1 MNRLFELA
9 VILVIGCVAGC
20 ASAQG
25 AARPGVAVLREAFEP
40 ARNFVG
46 DLRPSSDDE
55 LVLSVR
61 ASARDDYAPDY
72 SLAIAYRCTPSDPNG
87 QWRCGYAA
95 RLLRVGPYNEDGRFE
110 RSLELFGQARRAA
123 SDSDMSAR
131 LDRAPLQ
138 WLEADVDACPQGIFA
153 MDSVRV
159 ADWRPDI
166 HYALQP
172 IEEREIILH
181 PAEIRV
187 SMRGTYSTATYEG
200 WVLAAGVPA
209 AVRHLL
215 ETLEPC
221 WSPAE
226 SSKPWRRVA
235 TVTE

>member
-1 MNRLFELA
+1 M
-9 VILVIGCVAGC
+9 
-20 ASAQG
+20 
-25 AARPGVAVLREAFEP
+25 AVLREAFDP
-40 ARNFVG
+40 GRNFAG

-61 ASARDDYAPDY
+61 ASSRDDYAPDY
-72 SLAIAYRCTPSDPNG
+72 SLAIAYRCTPTDTEG

-95 RLLRVGPYNEDGRFE
+95 RLLRVGPHNEDAGFG
-110 RSLELFGQARRAA
+110 RSLELFGGARRAA
-123 SDSDMSAR
+123 SGSDMRAR
-131 LDRAPLQ
+131 LDRAALQ

-181 PAEIRV
+181 PAAIRV

-200 WVLAAGVPA
+200 WVLAAGVPE

-221 WSPAE
+221 WHPADSPR
-226 SSKPWRRVA
+226 PWRRVA
-235 TVTE
+235 DSH